1 MKLHPSVVAKII
13 QICHHLSGHST
24 EKKLHEELS
33 KLDLTA
39 YQKKTGDQQTVLV
52 TTEDYI
58 KEIQGSS
65 TKR

>member
-24 EKKLHEELS
+24 EKKLQEELS

-39 YQKKTGDQQTVLV
+39 YQKKTGDQQTILV
-52 TTEDYI
+52 ITEDYI
-58 KEIQGSS
+58 KELQGGN
-65 TKR
+65 KK